1 MRLPSF
7 AAEGAMT
14 AFIFGSA
21 LDTLAGLSCAL
32 VLLTVMFWSSLRP
45 TC

>member
-1 MRLPSF
+1 
-7 AAEGAMT
+7 MT

-32 VLLTVMFWSSLRP
+32 VLLSVTFWSSIRT